1 MEARMNTS
9 YPFIHKNEQKKKEF
23 EPIPLYV
30 ELVPPQEIPLEKKED
45 QEDKEERVIII
56 QIL

>member
-1 MEARMNTS
+1 MNTS